1 MVNNRQRT
9 VILWQVSG
17 KEQACLVA
25 TGLEIMSDN
34 HMGGHRLYLWWP
46 VTNKNKI
53 KQQIKGIA
61 CFYNTNKL
69 VD

>member
-1 MVNNRQRT
+1 MVRFLLSSYSLQRMILADHGKRT

-34 HMGGHRLYLWWP
+34 HMGEDTDCTFGG
-46 VTNKNKI
+46 
-53 KQQIKGIA
+53 Q
-61 CFYNTNKL
+61 
-69 VD
+69 